1 MQAVKDKLGEM
12 TAMKKVKEE
21 ARAEEKAEKEIA
33 KARADI
39 AHEVRLA
46 KEAEATMAHHVAKA
60 GEIART
66 GEQMANEQ
74 LAKLRES
81 DPAAGAGSGAGAGR
95 GGVPNNAAANPLPT
109 TNMSPPTYNKM
120 S

>member
-1 MQAVKDKLGEM
+1 MQAVKDKLSEM
-12 TAMKKVKEE
+12 SAMKQVKEE

-46 KEAEATMAHHVAKA
+46 KEAEATMVHHVAKA
-60 GEIART
+60 GEIARA

-74 LAKLRES
+74 LAKH
-81 DPAAGAGSGAGAGR
+81 GGSNATTGGR
-95 GGVPNNAAANPLPT
+95 GGDVPNTAASNPLPT

>member
-1 MQAVKDKLGEM
+1 MQAIKDKISEM
-12 TAMKKVKEE
+12 GAMKQVKEE

-46 KEAEATMAHHVAKA
+46 KEAEAAMSHHVAKA
-60 GEIART
+60 GEIARA
-66 GEQMANEQ
+66 GEHMANEQ
-74 LAKLRES
+74 LAKIGGSE
-81 DPAAGAGSGAGAGR
+81 AAARAGG
-95 GGVPNNAAANPLPT
+95 GGVPNNAASNPLPT
-109 TNMSPPTYNKM
+109 SNMSPPTYNKM

>member
-46 KEAEATMAHHVAKA
+46 KEAEATMVHHVAKA

-66 GEQMANEQ
+66 GEQMANEK

-81 DPAAGAGSGAGAGR
+81 DPAAGAGAGR